1 MRFPLRF
8 TSDFKLGVTSRLMQT
23 HGHSISFI
31 NLEPDAQIAVFP
43 PISSLESIVWIG
55 GSEPL
60 DHGEIPNYT
69 NELAAAGHE
78 VFLQTDG
85 ALLRRRIHE
94 FRPASQFRF
103 VFKFEPQP
111 LSHNAIALE
120 AIRAAKLCG
129 FLTCAL
135 TQLDDP
141 AHVEALA
148 KLHAELH
155 RLDLDGYMIVTAIP
169 SPELDSALALARHR
183 LLNRRWRR
191 LSAMLDA
198 VVSPVTQA
206 QREVCTARNLLLGS
220 KSVDPDCQEGAQA

>member
-8 TSDFKLGVTSRLMQT
+8 ASDFKLGVTSRAMQSR
-23 HGHSISFI
+23 GRSISFI
-31 NLEPDAQIAVFP
+31 NLAPDAQVGVLP

-60 DHGEIPNYT
+60 EHDKLPTYT
-69 NELAAAGHE
+69 NELAAADCE

-94 FRPASQFRF
+94 FRPTSQFRF
-103 VFKFEPQP
+103 VFNFQPQP
-111 LSHNAIALE
+111 LSHNAIVLE

-129 FLTCAL
+129 FLICAL
-135 TQLDDP
+135 TQLNDP
-141 AHVEALA
+141 AQLNTLA

-155 RLDLDGYMIVTAIP
+155 QLDLDGYLIVPATM
-169 SPELDSALALARHR
+169 SPELESALALTRHR

-191 LSAMLDA
+191 LSAMFEA
-198 VVSPVTQA
+198 VASPVSQT
-206 QREVCTARNLLLGS
+206 QREVCTARNSLLGA